1 MVTRRQRCLHIRL
14 SISSLAQQY
23 YGLLCLCLSL
33 CILLPTPHIAFG
45 GVEKGGGGVFSLKS
59 RSRVRPIIST
69 TDSRMGWGVPLI
81 TNDPVRHTM
90 SLVVKYSQARFSVG
104 FPAAAASV
112 TTLTERSIVH
122 SAVVH
127 FCSCSMGETIVHYFK
142 AAVGLRRPPD
152 SALVQEASTGGLH
165 STCP

>member
-33 CILLPTPHIAFG
+33 CILLPTPHTAFG

-81 TNDPVRHTM
+81 TNDPVRHM
-90 SLVVKYSQARFSVG
+90 SLVVKYSQAVG
-104 FPAAAASV
+104 FPAAASTA
-112 TTLTERSIVH
+112 TLTKRSIVH